1 MSSNNVNKYWKRRE
15 SITHILNSRH
25 IAEANVWDKVDKWD
39 SSYLSDLHWATIPS
53 HKPCRWTHLAHT
65 HSLCRQCR
73 SSSNWLPLSV
83 WPITQGY
90 FICFKF
96 SFSRKP
102 FFSQMRTCFHTVI
115 FFLKTNFPPP
125 NCTYWGTSNTWIE
138 VYLTALEFR
147 CEFQFIPCWI
157 WRLFNNHFF
166 YKGN

>member
-65 HSLCRQCR
+65 HSLCRQCK

-83 WPITQGY
+83 WPITQEY
-90 FICFKF
+90 FICLKF

-125 NCTYWGTSNTWIE
+125 NLYILRNLKYMDWSIPHCVRVQMWISIHSM
-138 VYLTALEFR
+138 LDLEA
-147 CEFQFIPCWI
+147 FQ
-157 WRLFNNHFF
+157 
-166 YKGN
+166 